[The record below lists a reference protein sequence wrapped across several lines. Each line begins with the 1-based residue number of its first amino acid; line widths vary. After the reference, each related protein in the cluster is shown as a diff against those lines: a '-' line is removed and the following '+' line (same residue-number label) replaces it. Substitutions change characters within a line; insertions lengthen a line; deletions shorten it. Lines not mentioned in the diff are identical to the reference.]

1 MRTSY
6 LIILISS
13 FFLQI
18 SCQSNKK
25 ASPNLENYEVYGS
38 DFEEQIPVSTQ
49 SMTEEYKN
57 LKPGDS
63 LLVSFETEI
72 DAICQ
77 KRGCWM
83 KLKLD
88 NEMQSFVKFKDY
100 EFFVPMDAAG
110 KKTIVQGKAFV
121 NELSV
126 SELRHF
132 AKDAGKPREEVMKIN
147 EAERTYSFLATSVL
161 IEK

>member
-1 MRTSY
+1 MKKSY
-6 LIILISS
+6 LIIAFATL
-13 FFLQI
+13 FVQL

-25 ASPNLENYEVYGS
+25 TSPNLEKYEVFGS
-38 DFEEQIPVSTQ
+38 NFEEQTPIS
-49 SMTEEYKN
+49 SHFMSEEYKN

-72 DAICQ
+72 EAICQ
-77 KRGCWM
+77 KKGCWM

-88 NEMQSFVKFKDY
+88 DEMQSFVKFKDY

-121 NELSV
+121 NELTV

-132 AKDAGKPREEVMKIN
+132 AKDAGKPREEVMQIN
-147 EAERTYSFLATSVL
+147 QAERTYSFLATSVL

>member
-1 MRTSY
+1 MKKSY
-6 LIILISS
+6 LLIVFAA

-25 ASPNLENYEVYGS
+25 PSPNLEKYEVFGS
-38 DFEEQIPVSTQ
+38 NFEEQSPMSSR

-72 DAICQ
+72 ESICQ

-88 NEMQSFVKFKDY
+88 DEMQSFVKFKDY

-132 AKDAGKPREEVMKIN
+132 AKDAGKPREEVMQIN
-147 EAERTYSFLATSVL
+147 QAERTYSFLATSVL

>member
-1 MRTSY
+1 MKKSY
-6 LIILISS
+6 LLLV
-13 FFLQI
+13 FAAFLLQV
-18 SCQSNKK
+18 SCQLNKNS
-25 ASPNLENYEVYGS
+25 SPNLEKYEVFGS
-38 DFEEQIPVSTQ
+38 SFEEQSPMNSEL
-49 SMTEEYKN
+49 MTGKYN
-57 LKPGDS
+57 SLKPGDS

-72 DAICQ
+72 QEVCQ

-88 NEMQSFVKFKDY
+88 DEMQSFVKFKDY
-100 EFFVPMDAAG
+100 DFFVPMDAAG

-132 AKDAGKPREEVMKIN
+132 AKDAGKSKEEVIQIN